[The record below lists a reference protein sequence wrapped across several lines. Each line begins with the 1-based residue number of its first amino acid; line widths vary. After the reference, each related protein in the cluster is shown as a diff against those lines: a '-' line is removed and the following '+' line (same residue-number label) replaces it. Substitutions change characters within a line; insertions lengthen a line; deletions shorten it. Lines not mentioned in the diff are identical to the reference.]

1 MFRESL
7 NRNNFRR
14 DLRLSM
20 RDRRSLCIRRYG
32 RMRCRRSLWY
42 QRNSSGKTRT
52 PDIYKLSLRSKSI
65 LVVGGKKLKNMV
77 STSTLLYNKENI
89 IRSNIRLKNE
99 NNQLK
104 GKIAQR
110 TSTLK
115 AARISFFLVLL
126 LLRLQKSDMQI

>member
-1 MFRESL
+1 M
-7 NRNNFRR
+7 
-14 DLRLSM
+14 
-20 RDRRSLCIRRYG
+20 
-32 RMRCRRSLWY
+32 
-42 QRNSSGKTRT
+42 
-52 PDIYKLSLRSKSI
+52 
-65 LVVGGKKLKNMV
+65 LVVGGKILKNMV

-89 IRSNIRLKNE
+89 IRSNILLKNE